1 MTTIKQLSPVQ
12 FASINDTIPIY
23 RVTQGD
29 TRSMTVGVLT
39 SYIIEQGGGAQW
51 GTITGTLSTQ
61 TDLQDAL
68 NDKQPLSTVLTN
80 TTASFTTAQETKL
93 AGIQAGATANQ
104 TDAYLLDRAN
114 HTGTQSVSTITGLAT
129 VATSG
134 SAADLTGNLSVSR
147 LNGGTGA
154 SASTYWRGD
163 GTWATISGGSGTV
176 TSVGGT
182 GTVSGLTLTGTVT
195 VSGNLTLGGTL
206 SVVPANFASQTAN
219 TFLAAPDGASGGP
232 TFRAIVAAD
241 VPTLNQNT
249 TGSAATLTTS
259 RNFSITGGGITA
271 AAVGFN
277 GSAAVALSAS
287 VDAGHITLARMA
299 NLAANSFIG
308 NNTGSAA
315 TPLALTGTQ
324 ATALLDTFTSGAK
337 GLVPASGG
345 GTTNFLRA
353 DGNWSAPS
361 FTVSWGGITGTL
373 SSQTDLQTAL
383 DAKANLSGANF
394 TGRVT
399 VPAANASN
407 VFLNIGSSGTIGP
420 TTLSDG
426 DLWIGGASLQVRM
439 SGTTRVIP
447 VLDQSNTFSA
457 NMSFSAALTGSG
469 TLNLTGSSGGSH
481 VFASSATTGTIN
493 IGGTA
498 QTGQIS
504 IGRSTSTHTLELDAG
519 ATGSGNTKTLN
530 IGTGGVAGST
540 TNITIGSANGTTVTG
555 NGTWNLSGA
564 LSASN
569 LSGTNTGDETS
580 GTILTKLS
588 GSSGG
593 GTSNFLRADGTWAVP
608 PGTGGGV
615 SDGDKGD
622 ITVSGGATVWT
633 IDNDVVTFA
642 KMQNSSAASILLG
655 RGAGAGAGDFQE
667 ITLGTNLSM
676 SGTTL
681 NATGGGGGGSPGGST
696 TQIQFNDAGAFGGDA
711 DLTWDSTTNDLTLG
725 GTDTGITMAAIT
737 TVPAAPS
744 AGRLHHYSQ
753 SIAGRVLPM
762 ARAPSA
768 SPFGLQPALFQNRII
783 MYVPSTGTTGTGSG
797 TGLGPVWTSGGT
809 VSHPT
814 PSSTAP
820 AISNQMRR
828 TRYANVVTT
837 TNQTLGIKA
846 AAADSLNYWRGS
858 AAGLGGFFYAAR
870 FIVELYPASTVRI
883 FAGLTASSATY
894 VVASDTVLNNT
905 CGLWHDT
912 TDPSTGAGAFNFVT
926 RNTATTTKQQITLA
940 NAIAAGNS
948 YDFYM
953 WCAPNGSEIYWRLD
967 DVVNGVT
974 YENSTTTTLPVN
986 TAFMGPQC
994 AMSNG
999 TANTVVTTTA
1009 IGVAGVYTESDR

>member
-39 SYIIEQGGGAQW
+39 SYIIAQGGGAQW

-68 NDKQPLSTVLTN
+68 NDKQPLSAVLTN

-163 GTWATISGGSGTV
+163 GTWATVSGGSGTV

-219 TFLAAPDGASGGP
+219 TFLAAPNGSAGGP
-232 TFRAIVAAD
+232 TFRTIVAAD

-299 NLAANSFIG
+299 NLAANSIIG

-315 TPLALTGTQ
+315 TPLALTAAQVRTLINVADG
-324 ATALLDTFTSGAK
+324 ATA
-337 GLVPASGG
+337 
-345 GTTNFLRA
+345 N
-353 DGNWSAPS
+353 
-361 FTVSWGGITGTL
+361 TGT
-373 SSQTDLQTAL
+373 
-383 DAKANLSGANF
+383 
-394 TGRVT
+394 V
-399 VPAANASN
+399 
-407 VFLNIGSSGTIGP
+407 
-420 TTLSDG
+420 TTLS
-426 DLWIGGASLQVRM
+426 VV
-439 SGTTRVIP
+439 T
-447 VLDQSNTFSA
+447 
-457 NMSFSAALTGSG
+457 
-469 TLNLTGSSGGSH
+469 
-481 VFASSATTGTIN
+481 
-493 IGGTA
+493 
-498 QTGQIS
+498 
-504 IGRSTSTHTLELDAG
+504 
-519 ATGSGNTKTLN
+519 
-530 IGTGGVAGST
+530 
-540 TNITIGSANGTTVTG
+540 ANGVSGSVANPTTTPAITLTLGAITPSSVASVGTVTG
-555 NGTWNLSGA
+555 
-564 LSASN
+564 SN
-569 LSGTNTGDETS
+569 LSGTNTGDQTITLTGNVTGS
-580 GTILTKLS
+580 GTGSFATTIANGAVTLARMADVATATVFYRKTAGTGAPEVQTLATLKTDLGLTGTNS
-588 GSSGG
+588 GDQTITLTGDVTGSGTGSFAATIANSAVTLAKMANMATASVFYRKTAGSGAPEVQTLATLKTDLGLTGTNSGDQTTIVGITGTLAEFNAALTGADFATGG
-593 GTSNFLRADGTWAVP
+593 GTASGTNTGDQTITLTGDVTGS
-608 PGTGGGV
+608 GTG
-615 SDGDKGD
+615 SFA
-622 ITVSGGATVWT
+622 AT
-633 IDNDVVTFA
+633 IANDAVTFA
-642 KMQNSSAASILLG
+642 KMQNSSAASVLIG

-681 NATGGGGGGSPGGST
+681 NATGGGGGGSPGGAT
-696 TQIQFNDAGAFGGDA
+696 TQIQFNNAGAFGGNA
-711 DLTWDSTTNDLTLG
+711 DFTWNSTTNDLTLG
-725 GTDTGITMAAIT
+725 GTNTGITMAAIT

-744 AGRLHHYSQ
+744 AGRLRHYSQ

-783 MYVPSTGTTGTGSG
+783 MYVPSTGSTGTGSG
-797 TGLGPVWTSGGT
+797 TGLGPVWNPGGT
-809 VSHPT
+809 VTHPT
-814 PSSTAP
+814 PASTAP

-837 TNQTLGIKA
+837 TNQTLGIRA

-858 AAGLGGFFYAAR
+858 SAGLGGFFYAAR
-870 FIVELYPASTVRI
+870 FIVELYPASTVRL
-883 FAGLTASSATY
+883 FAGLTASSSTY

-953 WCAPNGSEIYWRLD
+953 WCAPNGSQIYWRLD

-999 TANTVVTTTA
+999 TANITVTTSA